1 MKGFKGATQK
11 RKTAKRNTNTRKRGG
26 IAGLFHNAVQRVRD
40 SSVMDGWLV
49 FIAIVIV
56 AISLLVA
63 Y

>member
-11 RKTAKRNTNTRKRGG
+11 RKTAKRNANTRKRSG
-26 IAGLFHNAVQRVRD
+26 IADLFHNAIQRVRD

>member
-11 RKTAKRNTNTRKRGG
+11 RKTAKRNANTRKRSG

-49 FIAIVIV
+49 FIAISVLIITCLI
-56 AISLLVA
+56 AL
-63 Y
+63 